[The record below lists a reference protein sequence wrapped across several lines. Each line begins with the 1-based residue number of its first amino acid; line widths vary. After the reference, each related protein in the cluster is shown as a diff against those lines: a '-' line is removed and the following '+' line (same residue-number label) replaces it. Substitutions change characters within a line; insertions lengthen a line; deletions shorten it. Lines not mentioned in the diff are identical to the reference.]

1 MSTSLI
7 DRLGK
12 EYRSANLTEAE
23 SRSMDTIFYLQAW
36 EAI

>member
-1 MSTSLI
+1 MSNSLI

-12 EYRSANLTEAE
+12 EYRSANLAKAE
-23 SRSMDTIFYLQAW
+23 SGSMDTIFYLQAW